1 MTTAWTR
8 ASTTS
13 SSAPTRV
20 KHRYAIRSERVQ
32 LRDSSPRSLPSSAA
46 VDILTSSTSD
56 EGEEVAWGEM
66 NEISEMFETCVVS
79 CLVEMADSFRPAT
92 EQARQGK
99 RFAPSSR
106 HVSLIP
112 LIKKVGRRCHVKVG
126 GA

>member
-1 MTTAWTR
+1 MTKAWTR

-66 NEISEMFETCVVS
+66 NEISAPLASKYRGLKCLKRVLSHIWWRWPTVLGLLQSKRVRANASRRVRDMFR
-79 CLVEMADSFRPAT
+79 SF
-92 EQARQGK
+92 
-99 RFAPSSR
+99 
-106 HVSLIP
+106 HL
-112 LIKKVGRRCHVKVG
+112 
-126 GA
+126 

>member
-1 MTTAWTR
+1 MTKAWTR

-56 EGEEVAWGEM
+56 EEEEVAWGEM
-66 NEISEMFETCVVS
+66 NEIS
-79 CLVEMADSFRPAT
+79 
-92 EQARQGK
+92 
-99 RFAPSSR
+99 APLASKY
-106 HVSLIP
+106 V
-112 LIKKVGRRCHVKVG
+112 
-126 GA
+126 

>member
-1 MTTAWTR
+1 MTKAWTR

-66 NEISEMFETCVVS
+66 NEIS
-79 CLVEMADSFRPAT
+79 
-92 EQARQGK
+92 
-99 RFAPSSR
+99 APLASKY
-106 HVSLIP
+106 V
-112 LIKKVGRRCHVKVG
+112 
-126 GA
+126 